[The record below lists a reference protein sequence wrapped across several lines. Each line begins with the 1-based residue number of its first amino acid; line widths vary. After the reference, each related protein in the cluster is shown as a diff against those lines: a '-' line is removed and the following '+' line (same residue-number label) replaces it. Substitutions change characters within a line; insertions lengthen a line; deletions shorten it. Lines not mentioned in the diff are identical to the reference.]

1 MEKNL
6 TKNFD
11 NQNLAQENNFDSIKI
26 TLASPEKIKSWSYGE
41 IKKPETINYRTFRPE
56 KDGLFC
62 SRIFGPVKDYE
73 CLCGKYKRMKF
84 RGIICEKCG
93 VEVTKSN
100 VRRERM
106 GHIDL
111 ACPVAHIWFLK
122 SLPSRISLAIDMKL
136 KEVEKVLYFES
147 FIVVEPGLT
156 TLKKGQL
163 ISEEALLKAQEEF
176 GEDAFTAGI
185 GAEAVREILVNL
197 DLKKEQQKLRESLKE
212 IKSKVTEERTIKR
225 LKLIESFINSGNK
238 PEWMILT
245 SVPVIPPELRPLV
258 PLDGGRFATSDLNDL
273 YRRVINRNNRLKRL
287 LDLKA
292 PDIIVRNEKRMLQES
307 VDALFDNGRRG
318 RVITG
323 TGKRPLKSLAEML
336 KGKQGRFRQN
346 LLGKRVDY
354 SGRSVI
360 VVGPELKLHQCG
372 LPKKMAL
379 ELFKPF
385 LYARLDKLGLATTIK
400 QAKRLVEKEK
410 SEVWD
415 SLEHI
420 IREHPILLNRA
431 PTLHRLGVQ
440 AFEAKLIEGNAIE
453 LHPLVCAAFNA
464 DFDGDQMAVHIPL
477 SLEAQLEARVLMMST
492 NNILSPSNGKP
503 IIVPSQDIVLG
514 IYYLSQA
521 EDGEKKPKGIFSS
534 IEEIEQ
540 ALENKSI
547 SLHSKIVSTF
557 NTVDQNGNTVIE
569 KYTSTAGRFLLA
581 NVLPKN
587 FNIKFN
593 LVNKLLTKK
602 NVSEVIDTIFRYCG
616 QKETVIFCDKIKTL
630 GFKHAFKAGIS
641 FGKDDLIIPKTK
653 ENLISST
660 KKQIEEYEK
669 QYSDG
674 LITRGEKYNKVV
686 DIWSKCTDTVAN
698 EMMKEISSAEKIYD
712 DDRIETNSVYM
723 MADSGARGSQA
734 QMKQL
739 AGMRGL
745 IAKPSGEIIETPI
758 IANFKE
764 GLSVL
769 EYFNSTHGARKG
781 LADTALKTANSGY
794 LTRRLCDVAQ
804 DVQIT
809 KAECDPKKRSSVTIS
824 EIIEGGNILVSLSER
839 VLGRVIAEHIK
850 NPVTGEVIIKKD
862 KLIDEFDCEKI
873 DAAGVKSVNVY
884 SVITCASVKGVC
896 QVCYGRDLARGK
908 LVSVGEAVGMIA
920 AQSIG
925 EPGTQLTMRTFHV
938 GGTAQIKE
946 ESQIISQTKGKLNII
961 NKNLIEDSKKNII
974 VMGRNTQLSIEDEN
988 GRQLAIYKVNY
999 GSKLFFKDG
1008 DLIEKGKKIA
1018 EWDPYTLPVIAE
1030 TSGIANYMDLMEG
1043 SSLTETLDDATGL
1056 SSKSVTDWKS
1066 SSKNSELKPRI
1077 TLRDE
1082 KGEIIKKADGN
1093 EARYYLVP
1101 DTILSVKD
1109 GQKISAGDVLA
1120 RLPKETSKTKD
1131 ITGGLPRVA
1140 ELFEARRPKDSAIIA
1155 ENDGVIEFGKEVRG
1169 KQKISIV
1176 SSNGETS
1183 NYLIPKGK
1191 HVNFNQGEKIK
1202 KGEYLLDGS
1211 PAPHDILR
1219 ILGVEK
1225 LTEYFVS
1232 EVQEVYRL
1240 QGVVI
1245 NDKHIETI
1253 VRQMLK
1259 RVEVKDPGDSE
1270 LLAGEVIDL
1279 LDINVIND
1287 KLRGDKKKPASFERV
1302 LLGITKASLQTN
1314 SFISAASF
1322 QETTRVLTDASIKG
1336 KTDSLEG
1343 LKENVIVGRLV
1354 PAGTGLTKIDWD
1366 KQAREQDK
1374 ARLEELKKQE
1384 LESAPEAPEQT
1395 A

>member
-6 TKNFD
+6 TKNFE
-11 NQNLAQENNFDSIKI
+11 NQNITQENNFDSIKI

-521 EDGEKKPKGIFSS
+521 EEGEKKPKGIFSS

-547 SLHSKIVSTF
+547 SLHSRIISTL
-557 NTVDQNGNTVIE
+557 Q
-569 KYTSTAGRFLLA
+569 LL
-581 NVLPKN
+581 
-587 FNIKFN
+587 IK
-593 LVNKLLTKK
+593 
-602 NVSEVIDTIFRYCG
+602 
-616 QKETVIFCDKIKTL
+616 
-630 GFKHAFKAGIS
+630 
-641 FGKDDLIIPKTK
+641 
-653 ENLISST
+653 
-660 KKQIEEYEK
+660 
-669 QYSDG
+669 
-674 LITRGEKYNKVV
+674 
-686 DIWSKCTDTVAN
+686 
-698 EMMKEISSAEKIYD
+698 KEI
-712 DDRIETNSVYM
+712 
-723 MADSGARGSQA
+723 
-734 QMKQL
+734 L
-739 AGMRGL
+739 
-745 IAKPSGEIIETPI
+745 
-758 IANFKE
+758 
-764 GLSVL
+764 
-769 EYFNSTHGARKG
+769 
-781 LADTALKTANSGY
+781 
-794 LTRRLCDVAQ
+794 
-804 DVQIT
+804 
-809 KAECDPKKRSSVTIS
+809 
-824 EIIEGGNILVSLSER
+824 
-839 VLGRVIAEHIK
+839 
-850 NPVTGEVIIKKD
+850 
-862 KLIDEFDCEKI
+862 
-873 DAAGVKSVNVY
+873 
-884 SVITCASVKGVC
+884 
-896 QVCYGRDLARGK
+896 
-908 LVSVGEAVGMIA
+908 
-920 AQSIG
+920 
-925 EPGTQLTMRTFHV
+925 
-938 GGTAQIKE
+938 
-946 ESQIISQTKGKLNII
+946 
-961 NKNLIEDSKKNII
+961 
-974 VMGRNTQLSIEDEN
+974 
-988 GRQLAIYKVNY
+988 
-999 GSKLFFKDG
+999 
-1008 DLIEKGKKIA
+1008 
-1018 EWDPYTLPVIAE
+1018 
-1030 TSGIANYMDLMEG
+1030 
-1043 SSLTETLDDATGL
+1043 
-1056 SSKSVTDWKS
+1056 
-1066 SSKNSELKPRI
+1066 
-1077 TLRDE
+1077 
-1082 KGEIIKKADGN
+1082 
-1093 EARYYLVP
+1093 
-1101 DTILSVKD
+1101 
-1109 GQKISAGDVLA
+1109 
-1120 RLPKETSKTKD
+1120 
-1131 ITGGLPRVA
+1131 
-1140 ELFEARRPKDSAIIA
+1140 
-1155 ENDGVIEFGKEVRG
+1155 
-1169 KQKISIV
+1169 
-1176 SSNGETS
+1176 
-1183 NYLIPKGK
+1183 
-1191 HVNFNQGEKIK
+1191 
-1202 KGEYLLDGS
+1202 
-1211 PAPHDILR
+1211 
-1219 ILGVEK
+1219 
-1225 LTEYFVS
+1225 
-1232 EVQEVYRL
+1232 
-1240 QGVVI
+1240 
-1245 NDKHIETI
+1245 
-1253 VRQMLK
+1253 
-1259 RVEVKDPGDSE
+1259 
-1270 LLAGEVIDL
+1270 
-1279 LDINVIND
+1279 
-1287 KLRGDKKKPASFERV
+1287 
-1302 LLGITKASLQTN
+1302 
-1314 SFISAASF
+1314 
-1322 QETTRVLTDASIKG
+1322 
-1336 KTDSLEG
+1336 
-1343 LKENVIVGRLV
+1343 
-1354 PAGTGLTKIDWD
+1354 
-1366 KQAREQDK
+1366 
-1374 ARLEELKKQE
+1374 
-1384 LESAPEAPEQT
+1384 
-1395 A
+1395 

>member
-1 MEKNL
+1 MEKNI

-11 NQNLAQENNFDSIKI
+11 NKNLASENNFGSIKI
-26 TLASPEKIKSWSYGE
+26 TLASPDKIKSWSFGE

-147 FIVVEPGLT
+147 FIVIEPGLT
-156 TLKKGQL
+156 KLKKGQL
-163 ISEEALLKAQEEF
+163 LNEEELIKSQDEF

-185 GAEAVREILVNL
+185 GAEAVREILINL
-197 DLKKEQQKLRESLKE
+197 DLQSEQKKLRESLKE
-212 IKSKVTEERTIKR
+212 VKSKVTEERTIKR

-245 SVPVIPPELRPLV
+245 TVPVIPPELRPLV

-415 SLEHI
+415 ALEYI
-420 IREHPILLNRA
+420 IREHPVILNRA

-514 IYYLSQA
+514 IYYLSQSSKS
-521 EDGEKKPKGIFSS
+521 DKPKGIFSN
-534 IEEIEQ
+534 IDEIEQ

-547 SLHSKIVSTF
+547 SLHTKIISIF
-557 NTVDQNGNTVIE
+557 ETVDQNNKVIKQ
-569 KYTSTAGRFLLA
+569 KYSSTAGRFLLA
-581 NVLPKN
+581 NLLPKN
-587 FNIKFN
+587 SNIKFT
-593 LVNKLLTKK
+593 LVDKLLTKK

-653 ENLISST
+653 ENLINDT
-660 KKQIEEYEK
+660 KKKIEEYEK

-698 EMMKEISSAEKIYD
+698 EMMREISSAEKVYEN
-712 DDRIETNSVYM
+712 DRIETNSVYM

-758 IANFKE
+758 ISNFKE

-804 DVQIT
+804 DIQIT
-809 KAECDPKKRSSVTIS
+809 SAECDIKKRSSINIS

-839 VLGRVIAEHIK
+839 VLGRVIAENIK
-850 NPVTGEVIIKKD
+850 HPISGEVLINKGN
-862 KLIDEFDCEKI
+862 LIDESDCEKI
-873 DAAGVKSVNVY
+873 DAAGVKSVQVY
-884 SVITCASVKGVC
+884 SVITCASQKGVC
-896 QVCYGRDLARGK
+896 ATCYGRDLSRGK
-908 LVSVGEAVGMIA
+908 LVSIGEAIGMIA

-946 ESQIISQTKGKLNII
+946 ESQIVSQTKGKLKII

-974 VMGRNTQLSIEDEN
+974 VMGRNTQLSIEDDN
-988 GRQLAIYKVNY
+988 KRQLAIYKVNY

-1008 DLIEKGKKIA
+1008 DTIDKGKKIA

-1030 TSGIANYMDLMEG
+1030 TSGNVNYMDLVEG
-1043 SSLTETLDDATGL
+1043 TSITETLDDATGI

-1066 SSKNSELKPRI
+1066 VSKNSELKPRL
-1077 TLRDE
+1077 TLRSD

-1109 GQKISAGDVLA
+1109 GQKVSAGDVLA

-1176 SSNGETS
+1176 SSKGETS

-1259 RVEVKDPGDSE
+1259 KVEVKDPGDSE
-1270 LLAGEVIDL
+1270 LLLGEIIDL
-1279 LDINVIND
+1279 IDIKNINE
-1287 KLRGDKKKPASFERV
+1287 KLSNSKKKIVSFERV

-1336 KTDSLEG
+1336 KVDNLEG

-1354 PAGTGLTKIDWD
+1354 PAGTGLTKMGWD
-1366 KQAREQDK
+1366 KEAQKEDK
-1374 ARLEELKKQE
+1374 LRLEELKKEEQ
-1384 LESAPEAPEQT
+1384 ESAPATE
-1395 A
+1395 

>member
-6 TKNFD
+6 TKNFE
-11 NQNLAQENNFDSIKI
+11 NQNITQENNFDSIKI
-26 TLASPEKIKSWSYGE
+26 TLASPDKIKSWSYGE

-147 FIVVEPGLT
+147 FIVIEPGLT

-163 ISEEALLKAQEEF
+163 MSEEALLKAQDEF
-176 GEDAFTAGI
+176 GEDAFSAGI

-212 IKSKVTEERTIKR
+212 IKSKVTEERTVKR

-521 EDGEKKPKGIFSS
+521 EENDKKPKGIFLD

-540 ALENKSI
+540 ALESNSI
-547 SLHSKIVSTF
+547 SLHSKIISTF
-557 NTVDQNGNTVIE
+557 NTIDKEGNSIRE
-569 KYTSTAGRFLLA
+569 KHTSTCLLYTSPSPR
-581 NVLPKN
+581 
-587 FNIKFN
+587 
-593 LVNKLLTKK
+593 
-602 NVSEVIDTIFRYCG
+602 DR
-616 QKETVIFCDKIKTL
+616 QKCRM
-630 GFKHAFKAGIS
+630 
-641 FGKDDLIIPKTK
+641 P
-653 ENLISST
+653 
-660 KKQIEEYEK
+660 
-669 QYSDG
+669 
-674 LITRGEKYNKVV
+674 
-686 DIWSKCTDTVAN
+686 
-698 EMMKEISSAEKIYD
+698 SSA
-712 DDRIETNSVYM
+712 
-723 MADSGARGSQA
+723 
-734 QMKQL
+734 
-739 AGMRGL
+739 
-745 IAKPSGEIIETPI
+745 
-758 IANFKE
+758 
-764 GLSVL
+764 
-769 EYFNSTHGARKG
+769 
-781 LADTALKTANSGY
+781 
-794 LTRRLCDVAQ
+794 
-804 DVQIT
+804 
-809 KAECDPKKRSSVTIS
+809 
-824 EIIEGGNILVSLSER
+824 
-839 VLGRVIAEHIK
+839 
-850 NPVTGEVIIKKD
+850 
-862 KLIDEFDCEKI
+862 
-873 DAAGVKSVNVY
+873 
-884 SVITCASVKGVC
+884 
-896 QVCYGRDLARGK
+896 
-908 LVSVGEAVGMIA
+908 
-920 AQSIG
+920 
-925 EPGTQLTMRTFHV
+925 
-938 GGTAQIKE
+938 
-946 ESQIISQTKGKLNII
+946 
-961 NKNLIEDSKKNII
+961 
-974 VMGRNTQLSIEDEN
+974 
-988 GRQLAIYKVNY
+988 
-999 GSKLFFKDG
+999 
-1008 DLIEKGKKIA
+1008 
-1018 EWDPYTLPVIAE
+1018 
-1030 TSGIANYMDLMEG
+1030 
-1043 SSLTETLDDATGL
+1043 
-1056 SSKSVTDWKS
+1056 
-1066 SSKNSELKPRI
+1066 
-1077 TLRDE
+1077 
-1082 KGEIIKKADGN
+1082 
-1093 EARYYLVP
+1093 
-1101 DTILSVKD
+1101 
-1109 GQKISAGDVLA
+1109 
-1120 RLPKETSKTKD
+1120 
-1131 ITGGLPRVA
+1131 
-1140 ELFEARRPKDSAIIA
+1140 
-1155 ENDGVIEFGKEVRG
+1155 
-1169 KQKISIV
+1169 
-1176 SSNGETS
+1176 
-1183 NYLIPKGK
+1183 
-1191 HVNFNQGEKIK
+1191 
-1202 KGEYLLDGS
+1202 
-1211 PAPHDILR
+1211 
-1219 ILGVEK
+1219 
-1225 LTEYFVS
+1225 
-1232 EVQEVYRL
+1232 
-1240 QGVVI
+1240 
-1245 NDKHIETI
+1245 
-1253 VRQMLK
+1253 
-1259 RVEVKDPGDSE
+1259 
-1270 LLAGEVIDL
+1270 
-1279 LDINVIND
+1279 
-1287 KLRGDKKKPASFERV
+1287 
-1302 LLGITKASLQTN
+1302 
-1314 SFISAASF
+1314 
-1322 QETTRVLTDASIKG
+1322 
-1336 KTDSLEG
+1336 
-1343 LKENVIVGRLV
+1343 
-1354 PAGTGLTKIDWD
+1354 
-1366 KQAREQDK
+1366 
-1374 ARLEELKKQE
+1374 
-1384 LESAPEAPEQT
+1384 
-1395 A
+1395 